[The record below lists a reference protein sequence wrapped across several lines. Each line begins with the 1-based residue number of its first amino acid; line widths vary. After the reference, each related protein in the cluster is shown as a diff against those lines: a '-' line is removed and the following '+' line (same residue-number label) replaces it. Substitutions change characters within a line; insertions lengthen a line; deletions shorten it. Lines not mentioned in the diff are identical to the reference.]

1 MADGTGLFDEPPRV
15 DVPAEASTA
24 AQRRRDRQLAAIL
37 AGQHPLT
44 VALRVPI
51 PLHPDAVRDDD
62 RTAAGRVRCGGCAL
76 RRRLHGGNRS
86 YPKCTSDAKRV
97 TRERWQIER
106 GPGHPRGGTHSRTT
120 YEVVEHPRA
129 SHGDG
134 TDVAA
139 WWPACANYEPV
150 EKEVD
155 HA

>member
-15 DVPAEASTA
+15 EAAPVETGTA
-24 AQRRRDRQLAAIL
+24 AERRRARQLAAIL
-37 AGQHPLT
+37 AGQHPLS

-62 RTAAGRVRCGGCAL
+62 RTTAGRVRCGGCAL

-86 YPKCTSDAKRV
+86 YPKCTAGR
-97 TRERWQIER
+97 REHVASGLRWA
-106 GPGHPRGGTHSRTT
+106 
-120 YEVVEHPRA
+120 EHPRA

-139 WWPACANYEPV
+139 WWPACTDYEPAPV
-150 EKEVD
+150 ER
-155 HA
+155 